1 MTLEEKSFVEF
12 VKDECKKNGVKYKLN
27 QVKYL
32 KLSSNIKCS
41 GYFDDGA
48 DPILAVAMGKPTAIE
63 ILVHEYSHMT
73 QWLDGID
80 LWKKG
85 CVGVTKIDKWLSG
98 KRISNID
105 EAFDWAIAL
114 ELDNEKRSVKNIKK
128 FGLDVDVD
136 LYVKKANSYLQFYL
150 WMKTT
155 RKWSNPSNLPYE
167 NEALLSVMPANF
179 KMNYSKLSD
188 KVKKIFENEKI

>member
-1 MTLEEKSFVEF
+1 MTKEQQFIDF
-12 VKDECKKNGVKYKLN
+12 VKNECKKNGVRCRLN

-32 KLSSNIKCS
+32 KLSGNIRCS
-41 GYFDDGA
+41 GYFEDDR
-48 DPILAVAMGKPTAIE
+48 DPVLAVAMGKPTAME

-85 CVGVTKIDKWLSG
+85 SIGVTKIDKWLSG
-98 KRISNID
+98 KRIADIED
-105 EAFDWAIAL
+105 AFDWAILL

-128 FGLDVDVD
+128 FGLDIDVD
-136 LYVKKANSYLQFYL
+136 LYIKKANSYLQFYL
-150 WMKTT
+150 WMKET

-167 NEALLSVMPANF
+167 NQALLAAMPTNF
-179 KMNYSKLSD
+179 RMNYKKLSSKL
-188 KVKKIFENEKI
+188 KKIFESEKI